1 MKTFLHTIRFA
12 LKKFYLKILRYT
24 PEIKTSLCLFKY
36 VSFNYPGSAR
46 KFIRLF
52 EGTIR
57 SILSYLNEILY
68 SRQDNSI
75 NIRIGTKI
83 KDLTDGDYY
92 SINKFQRKLTINPY
106 NNLQK
111 RIDLLP
117 LKSRLEQQKGNSL
130 VRKKRIDLL
139 NFGEAIQDNKNKNE
153 SSYVISAND
162 YDKNKNRIK
171 FYKQMENIKSLEK
184 LIKANSNTDL
194 FSEFNDNI
202 SGLYTDS
209 RLNRK
214 IRQTPPT
221 TPFIQQNPLH
231 NNFIFNRPIWE
242 REEIEEI
249 GGSTNNQLFNIE
261 NMIMRTFGLN
271 LNERKSFTLFKCFEI
286 YALGCLLRELH
297 DFILD

>member
-1 MKTFLHTIRFA
+1 MNTFLPTIRFA
-12 LKKFYLKILRYT
+12 LKKIYLTILRFT
-24 PEIKTSLCLFKY
+24 PEIKSSLCLLKY
-36 VSFNYPGSAR
+36 LSINHPGSAS

-57 SILSYLNEILY
+57 SILTYVNEILY
-68 SRQDNSI
+68 NRRDNSN

-83 KDLTDGDYY
+83 KDLTAGDYY
-92 SINKFQRKLTINPY
+92 SINKFQRKPTNNPY

-117 LKSRLEQQKGNSL
+117 LKSRLEQQKGNSQ
-130 VRKKRIDLL
+130 VRKRIDLL
-139 NFGEAIQDNKNKNE
+139 NFEEAIQDNENKNE

-162 YDKNKNRIK
+162 DDKNKNRIK
-171 FYKQMENIKSLEK
+171 FYKQMENMKSLEK
-184 LIKANSNTDL
+184 LIKVNSNTDL
-194 FSEFNDNI
+194 FSEFNDNNF
-202 SGLYTDS
+202 GLYTDS
-209 RLNRK
+209 RQNRK

-231 NNFIFNRPIWE
+231 NNFNFNRPIRE
-242 REEIEEI
+242 GEEIEEI

-271 LNERKSFTLFKCFEI
+271 LNDRKSFTLFKCFEI
-286 YALGCLLRELH
+286 YAFGFLLRELQ
-297 DFILD
+297 DFLLE

>member
-1 MKTFLHTIRFA
+1 MNTFLPTIKYT
-12 LKKFYLKILRYT
+12 LKKIYLTILRFT
-24 PEIKTSLCLFKY
+24 PEIKSSLCLFKY
-36 VSFNYPGSAR
+36 LSINHPGSAR

-68 SRQDNSI
+68 NRRDNSN
-75 NIRIGTKI
+75 NIRIGTKV
-83 KDLTDGDYY
+83 KDLTAGDYY
-92 SINKFQRKLTINPY
+92 SINKFQRKPTNNPY

-117 LKSRLEQQKGNSL
+117 LKSSLEQQKGNSQL
-130 VRKKRIDLL
+130 RKRIDLL
-139 NFGEAIQDNKNKNE
+139 NFEEAIQDNENKNE

-162 YDKNKNRIK
+162 DDKNKKRIK
-171 FYKQMENIKSLEK
+171 LYKQMENMKSLEK
-184 LIKANSNTDL
+184 LIKVNSNTDL
-194 FSEFNDNI
+194 FSEFNDNN

-209 RLNRK
+209 RQNRK

-231 NNFIFNRPIWE
+231 NNFYFNRPIRE
-242 REEIEEI
+242 GEEIEEI

-271 LNERKSFTLFKCFEI
+271 LNDRKSFTLFKCFEI
-286 YALGCLLRELH
+286 YAFGFLLRELQ
-297 DFILD
+297 DFLLE